1 MIKTTHFFRTLTLS
15 LAIKLLLIGFPALVK
30 SQVEIRETNTPERMI
45 FKKIFSL
52 QEMES
57 QEIRLVLVP
66 GVAQDALKRNS

>member
-45 FKKIFSL
+45 F
-52 QEMES
+52 QE
-57 QEIRLVLVP
+57 
-66 GVAQDALKRNS
+66 NF